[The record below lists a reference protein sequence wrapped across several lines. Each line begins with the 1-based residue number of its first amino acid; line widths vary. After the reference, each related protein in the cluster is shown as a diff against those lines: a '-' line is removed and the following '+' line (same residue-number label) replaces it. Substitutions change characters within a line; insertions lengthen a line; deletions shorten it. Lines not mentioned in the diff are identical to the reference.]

1 MTKHGCLLSRQVS
14 AHIFPIDY
22 MWPFAHFVTYMNVR
36 AKPVT
41 PIYPLTHTPT
51 HPLTHPNTLFHYLS
65 SLSKSFIWRTSPA
78 RCRSGSE
85 RPLRTFS
92 PDLPISPSAYALLLQ
107 PCGLLKLSPRAGLG
121 VYDSRDA
128 QSASVFGICLPDCS
142 LSHRAVF
149 LGSWIRQ
156 LRGLKKATSIN
167 IPPAKICPMVWSVDG
182 TCRQNEKNEKYIS
195 MCIYT
200 YMSVSIQ
207 FDFFKFEPMQKTR
220 SIFRECWVYDIY
232 ISTRAEQVDW
242 LYKKWVWGSKKQTKN
257 THTKWVK

>member
-1 MTKHGCLLSRQVS
+1 
-14 AHIFPIDY
+14 
-22 MWPFAHFVTYMNVR
+22 MNVQTR
-36 AKPVT
+36 PVT

-51 HPLTHPNTLFHYLS
+51 HPLTHPSTLFHYLS

-85 RPLRTFS
+85 RALGTLS
-92 PDLPISPSAYALLLQ
+92 PDVPISPSAYALFLQ

-149 LGSWIRQ
+149 LGSSIRQ

-167 IPPAKICPMVWSVDG
+167 IHAAKICPMVWSVDS
-182 TCRQNEKNEKYIS
+182 TCREKKYIS
-195 MCIYT
+195 MRIYVCLCPFGLT
-200 YMSVSIQ
+200 FLNLSQ
-207 FDFFKFEPMQKTR
+207 GKKNKTFW
-220 SIFRECWVYDIY
+220 SIFRECWVYVIY
-232 ISTRAEQVDW
+232 SHKSGAGRLT
-242 LYKKWVWGSKKQTKN
+242 L
-257 THTKWVK
+257 